1 MLLCEVFESLRT
13 RTCQPGADDVDDRTT
28 SHRWLFLLLFYH
40 FGFALSPCVE
50 SVGLGVWIGVY
61 IVYLASALVE

>member
-1 MLLCEVFESLRT
+1 M
-13 RTCQPGADDVDDRTT
+13 
-28 SHRWLFLLLFYH
+28 SHRWLFLLLFYQ
-40 FGFALSPCVE
+40 FRFALSPCVE